1 MSVKIRLARRGR
13 RKKPYYHIVVADA
26 RAPRDGKFI
35 ENIGMYNP
43 MTKPA
48 TISLERDR
56 AYEWLM
62 KGAQPS
68 ETARAILRFK
78 GVYYRKHLMRGV
90 AKGAFSEEKA
100 NEMHQAWVDAKE
112 AKIAERVEETRL
124 EEEKFWKT
132 LSGEIKPMQTAKVE
146 AAGEEFK
153 AEGPKTLA
161 EAAEEKMSAEAATAI
176 AAGAE
181 VADAPAVVEEVVA
194 ATTAVEV
201 PAVEEAPA
209 VAEAVAEVVAD
220 APKVEEVVA
229 DAPKVEEV
237 VADAAAE
244 EAPAAEPEAPS
255 EEKKEEDA

>member
-48 TISLERDR
+48 TISLDRDK
-56 AYEWLM
+56 AYDWLM

-100 NEMHQAWVDAKE
+100 MQMYQDWVDAKE
-112 AKIAERVEETRL
+112 AKIAERFEETRK
-124 EEEKFWKT
+124 EQENFWKM
-132 LSGEIKPMQTAKVE
+132 LSGEIKPMQ
-146 AAGEEFK
+146 AAK
-153 AEGPKTLA
+153 AETAAEDFKPEETQTLA

-176 AAGAE
+176 AAGEDVPVAE
-181 VADAPAVVEEVVA
+181 APVEAAPAAEEVVA
-194 ATTAVEV
+194 
-201 PAVEEAPA
+201 
-209 VAEAVAEVVAD
+209 
-220 APKVEEVVA
+220 
-229 DAPKVEEV
+229 
-237 VADAAAE
+237 
-244 EAPAAEPEAPS
+244 
-255 EEKKEEDA
+255 KKKLKQRKKRRLKTSLREMRKASNCLKILL

>member
-48 TISLERDR
+48 TISLDRDR
-56 AYEWLM
+56 AFDWLM

-68 ETARAILRFK
+68 DTARAILRFK

-100 NEMHQAWVDAKE
+100 NEMYNAWIDAKE
-112 AKIAERVEETRL
+112 AKIAARVEETRI
-124 EEEKFWKT
+124 EQENYWKM
-132 LSGEIKPMQTAKVE
+132 LSGEIKPIQKAKVE
-146 AAGEEFK
+146 TAADDFKPEEQQ
-153 AEGPKTLA
+153 TLA
-161 EAAEEKMSAEAATAI
+161 EAAEAKMSAEDATAI

-181 VADAPAVVEEVVA
+181 PATPAPEAVVE
-194 ATTAVEV
+194 ATETVEV
-201 PAVEEAPA
+201 PAVTEEAPAAEALAEEAPA
-209 VAEAVAEVVAD
+209 VAEAT
-220 APKVEEVVA
+220 
-229 DAPKVEEV
+229 
-237 VADAAAE
+237 E
-244 EAPAAEPEAPS
+244 EAPAAEAPAS
-255 EEKKEEDA
+255 EEAAEEKPEGDA